1 MSAGLCDRVD
11 SVSVLESA
19 DSTGYDSPETEIP
32 VGFGRPIDDP
42 ALPDMARAGTAVF
55 EDAVWMVAD
64 ALGVELDDVRC
75 EAEFAAAPDDVVM
88 TSWTIAAGMRRRGQ
102 RELAGLGRRP
112 QGDRPARSAGARARR
127 WSPTGRSAAGTAWR
141 SRAGRACGPQVEIL
155 PPPDFVAK
163 TFDDFM
169 VLGMI
174 MTAMPAIDA
183 IPAVCAAAPGIVT
196 YLDLPLITPRGFVPA
211 S

>member
-1 MSAGLCDRVD
+1 MRVRWRKGPSLEPNWEVGEGYLVEIQGQPAVRTEDRR
-11 SVSVLESA
+11 SSR
-19 DSTGYDSPETEIP
+19 
-32 VGFGRPIDDP
+32 RP
-42 ALPDMARAGTAVF
+42 
-55 EDAVWMVAD
+55 
-64 ALGVELDDVRC
+64 
-75 EAEFAAAPDDVVM
+75 
-88 TSWTIAAGMRRRGQ
+88 TSW
-102 RELAGLGRRP
+102 P
-112 QGDRPARSAGARARR
+112 
-127 WSPTGRSAAGTAWR
+127 
-141 SRAGRACGPQVEIL
+141 
-155 PPPDFVAK
+155 K